1 MFDVLIVDDIPSQVD
16 SIAATISKEVLCIG
30 RIHKAFSGEEALA
43 IFRMHP
49 VQIVIT
55 DIRMP
60 EMSGIELIREIRK
73 VNARVKI
80 IVLSGYAD
88 FEYAQGIV
96 PYNTSG
102 YLMKPVNPEQLRA
115 MLERLIGEIEGEA
128 KQRTQ
133 QQRSVYAFRESL
145 PTLRGELLNRLLCGE
160 RIPSA
165 ELERKLSL
173 LDLPFTPQQE
183 AGMFIVR
190 LEGRLE
196 EYKKVDRSLIEY
208 AVVNMAEEVVQDA
221 FHLWPC
227 LDQNE
232 YLVFV
237 AAPREETAGRAGG
250 TASKLDGLLL
260 DRLAASLKK
269 KAEALLGSTLSIA
282 IAANSAAF
290 PEGLSELYRTIVNGI
305 RRIEDGRHGVFL
317 RVNEKPEQVEIGCM
331 TSLYKPPLLLH
342 LLDTGDWA
350 GAEKKLGDI
359 FDELKR
365 VQYPPEYANEAYFAI
380 AGAYQYMAHKKG
392 KLLRELGGSTFGLMP
407 AAPSLAQLEK
417 WTFHLFRSIQELFG
431 EQGEKQKLGL
441 VDKVHK
447 YIETH
452 MNDGLS
458 LQAVAEH
465 VGLHPAYLSRA
476 YRAETGNNLSEYILR
491 YRMELATYLL
501 RSSDK
506 KIYEIAQ
513 TLGYQAVPHFI
524 KLFKAHA
531 NMTPQEYRA
540 RAVLPS
546 G

>member
-16 SIAATISKEVLCIG
+16 SIAATIPKDELRIG
-30 RIHKAFSGEEALA
+30 RIYKAYSGEEALA
-43 IFRMHP
+43 IFREHP
-49 VQIVIT
+49 VQIIIS

-73 VNARVKI
+73 TNGRVKI

-88 FEYAQGIV
+88 FEYAQSIV

-102 YLMKPVNPEQLRA
+102 YLMKPVNPEQLRS
-115 MLERLIGEIEGEA
+115 MLGNLIDEIEGEI
-128 KQRTQ
+128 KEHTQ

-145 PTLRGELLNRLLCGE
+145 PALRSELLNRLLCDE
-160 RIPSA
+160 RIPAA
-165 ELERKLSL
+165 ELARKLSL
-173 LDLPFTPQQE
+173 LDLPFSPRLE

-190 LEGRLE
+190 LEGRLQA
-196 EYKKVDRSLIEY
+196 YKRVDRALIEY
-208 AVVNMAEEVVQDA
+208 AVVNMAEEVVRDA
-221 FHLWPC
+221 FHLWSC

-237 AAPREETAGRAGG
+237 AAPIEQDTGCAGIS
-250 TASKLDGLLL
+250 ASFDRFRL

-269 KAEALLGSTLSIA
+269 KAESLLGGSLSVA
-282 IAANSAAF
+282 IAASGAAF
-290 PEGLSELYRTIVNGI
+290 PEGLPEHYRTIVNGI
-305 RRIEDGRHGVFL
+305 RRIEDGRHSVFL
-317 RVNEKPEQVEIGCM
+317 RVNEKPERVEIGTM
-331 TSLYKPPLLLH
+331 ISLYKPPLLLH

-350 GAEKKLGDI
+350 GAEKKLGAI
-359 FDELKR
+359 FDELKS
-365 VQYPPEYANEAYFAI
+365 VHYPPEYANEAYFAI

-417 WTFHLFRSIQELFG
+417 WAFFFLRSIQELFG
-431 EQGEKQKLGL
+431 EQAEKQKLGL

-447 YIETH
+447 YVEEH

-458 LQAVAEH
+458 LQSVAEH
-465 VGLHPAYLSRA
+465 VGLHPAYLSRV
-476 YRAETGNNLSEYILR
+476 YRAEAGNSLSDYILR

-513 TLGYQAVPHFI
+513 SVGYQAVPHFI

-540 RAVLPS
+540 RAVLPFS
-546 G
+546 